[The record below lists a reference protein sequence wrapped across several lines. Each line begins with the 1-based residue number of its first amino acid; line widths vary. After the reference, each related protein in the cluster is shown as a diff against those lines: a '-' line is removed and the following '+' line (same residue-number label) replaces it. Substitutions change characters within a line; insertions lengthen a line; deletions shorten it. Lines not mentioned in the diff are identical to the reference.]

1 MQKNFVL
8 VILLSLIYMFRATVS
23 PIFRSTLA
31 VYTAFWNNVQTVLSA
46 ANRWHRLEGSRQ
58 HSRYFVPKR
67 CIYSQSSPED
77 GRNCRPKHVEQAL
90 KESIKQLLL
99 HLVGCWYWLG
109 EVLWTCLR
117 FKFIHNLHKKV
128 GKNVIYDIKKT
139 MTFTAPIFTKIC
151 GILGKLLRFKF
162 VHNLHKKLGKNVIYD
177 IKKSM
182 TFTAPIFTKI
192 CGILGKLLRF
202 KLVHNL
208 HKELGKKCHLRY

>member
-1 MQKNFVL
+1 
-8 VILLSLIYMFRATVS
+8 MFRATVS

-31 VYTAFWNNVQTVLSA
+31 VYTAFWNNVQTLLSA
-46 ANRWHRLEGSRQ
+46 ADRWHRLEGSRQ

-67 CIYSQSSPED
+67 CIYGQSAPED

-90 KESIKQLLL
+90 KESIKQILL

-117 FKFIHNLHKKV
+117 FEFIHNLHKKV

-139 MTFTAPIFTKIC
+139 MNFTAPIFTKIC
-151 GILGKLLRFKF
+151 GILGELLRFKCIRNR
-162 VHNLHKKLGKNVIYD
+162 HKNVGQISFT
-177 IKKSM
+177 ILRKTM

-192 CGILGKLLRF
+192 CGIFGGITRPCFTKI
-202 KLVHNL
+202 
-208 HKELGKKCHLRY
+208 GQ